1 MARSRHE
8 EGRPTRWAAALIS
21 LEAMES
27 VADELFDAHAR
38 WVEGYA
44 WRLPSTRARNGR
56 PQPPRAPP
64 RAGDETRAK
73 EVRGRESSSI

>member
-1 MARSRHE
+1 
-8 EGRPTRWAAALIS
+8 
-21 LEAMES
+21 MES
-27 VADELFDAHAR
+27 VADELSDAHAR

-56 PQPPRAPP
+56 PQPPSAPP

-73 EVRGRESSSI
+73 EVRGRESSSV